1 MQIFLS
7 YASEDHE
14 LADQVHL
21 ALAGGGRQVFFDKES
36 LPPAGDYHA
45 RIRGAVERSDIFVF
59 LISPN
64 SVAPG
69 SYTLTELKYA
79 RAKWPHPKGRVLPV
93 RMRDV
98 PWETIPAYLKAVTV
112 LEPEGNIPAEVLV
125 AVSELER
132 EAGEEHR
139 TTPELQVKKSEDQ
152 SNQLAASDAL
162 PYEILSEIVGD
173 RYIDRVRSR
182 LQYRYKTA
190 SEYGERLSLRA
201 VFSELRDMFD
211 RNTFTEPIEE
221 CKDKDWGSRF
231 CALCLTLDFLEN
243 YWPAVRDKATPDDK
257 ELMGSYDIVTREV
270 RSYSMTLTVFFH
282 PNLIFTDARE
292 QCRENYKNFKA
303 RLRRIALPKK
313 RIDRSDM
320 KRCERHRKRVR
331 KEVRGWLFTA
341 HSSKER
347 GQA

>member
-21 ALAGGGRQVFFDKES
+21 ALAGDGRQVFFDKES

-45 RIRGAVERSDIFVF
+45 RIRAAVEQSDIFVF
-59 LISPN
+59 LLSPN

-98 PWETIPAYLKAVTV
+98 PWETIPAYLKAVTL
-112 LEPEGNIPAEVLV
+112 LEPEGNLPAEVSV

-132 EAGEEHR
+132 EAGEEHSI
-139 TTPELQVKKSEDQ
+139 TPELQLKKNKAP
-152 SNQLAASDAL
+152 SNRLAASDTL
-162 PYEILSEIVGD
+162 PSAILSEIVSD
-173 RYIDRVRSR
+173 RYIDRVRNR
-182 LQYRYKTA
+182 LQYKYKTA
-190 SEYGERLSLRA
+190 SEHGERLSLQV

-231 CALCLTLDFLEN
+231 CALCLTLDFLET
-243 YWPAVRDKATPDDK
+243 YWSAVRDQATPADQ

-270 RSYSMTLTVFFH
+270 RSYGMTLTVFFH
-282 PNLIFTDARE
+282 PNLIFTDARD

-313 RIDRSDM
+313 QIDPSDM
-320 KRCERHRKRVR
+320 KRCERHRKRVQ
-331 KEVRGWLFTA
+331 KQVRGWLFTA
-341 HSSKER
+341 QSISNV
-347 GQA
+347 